1 MALLKLQ
8 PVESGQQAKALV
20 GQLLGQWRQFCPV
33 RLMSRPRFKPVGVG
47 RTGYDGHVV
56 QAARALRIGPPGV
69 PGEQEIQAV
78 GLPGF

>member
-20 GQLLGQWRQFCPV
+20 GQLLGQRRKCCPAE
-33 RLMSRPRFKPVGVG
+33 LMSRPCFKPIGVR
-47 RTGYDGHVV
+47 RTGRDGHIV

-78 GLPGF
+78 GLAGF